1 VSSPPSRGR
10 AFPARRGIGYPSPV
24 LATRRTIRKQV
35 YAGLIA
41 VSWTLAAF
49 GSVPCHAEDTD
60 VAALLA
66 DAGLAYDRWS
76 EPFDLASY
84 EASLRHAIDVWEEAL
99 PLIATDDVATRV
111 EVLNRLSQAYFEL
124 ATGYLDD
131 SSSKEATFEAGKDAA
146 LAALEL
152 DAAFAETRVRD
163 GFRAALR
170 AATDVA
176 SIFWYGN
183 NLGQWL
189 DFHRFTAFFGGVR
202 DVQASFERAI
212 ELDETYEGG
221 GPHRALGAFLA
232 QAYFLVGR
240 SRADAVAHFER
251 SIELDPNYL
260 ENRVNYAEYYA
271 RPVGDD
277 ALFDTLLTMVLEAAE
292 DPDVVAAHPF
302 YNELAINR
310 ARSLTRP

>member
-1 VSSPPSRGR
+1 M
-10 AFPARRGIGYPSPV
+10 
-24 LATRRTIRKQV
+24 LASRRTIRKRV

-41 VSWTLAAF
+41 VSWAIAAF
-49 GSVPCHAEDTD
+49 GSLPCCAKDADVP
-60 VAALLA
+60 ALLA
-66 DAGLAYDRWS
+66 EAEASYNRWS
-76 EPFDLASY
+76 EPFDFASY
-84 EASLRHAIDVWEEAL
+84 EASFGRAIDLWEVAL
-99 PLIATDDVATRV
+99 SLLPDEDVETRIA
-111 EVLNRLSQAYFEL
+111 VLNRLSQAYFEF

-131 SSSKEATFEAGKDAA
+131 SASKEAAFEAGKDAA

-152 DAAFAETRVRD
+152 DPAFVETREQD

-212 ELDETYEGG
+212 ELDEMYASG
-221 GPHRALGAFLA
+221 GPHRSMAALLVR
-232 QAYFLVGR
+232 AYFLVGR
-240 SRADAVAHFER
+240 SREDAVAHFER
-251 SIELDPNYL
+251 SIELDPTYL
-260 ENRVNYAEYYA
+260 ENGVNYAEYYA

-277 ALFDTLLTMVLEAAE
+277 ALFDMLIATVLEAAE
-292 DPDVVAAHPF
+292 EPNVVAAHPF
-302 YNELAINR
+302 YNALAIDR
-310 ARSLTRP
+310 AKALIRP

>member
-1 VSSPPSRGR
+1 MSGT
-10 AFPARRGIGYPSPV
+10 RGI
-24 LATRRTIRKQV
+24 TIRFLH
-35 YAGLIA
+35 AWAFI
-41 VSWTLAAF
+41 LAAA
-49 GSVPCHAEDTD
+49 VVAAAPTARAEDAD

-66 DAGLAYDRWS
+66 EAELAYDRWS
-76 EPFDLASY
+76 EPFHFNAY
-84 EASLRHAIDVWEEAL
+84 EASLRR
-99 PLIATDDVATRV
+99 ATDLWEAARPLLPNEDVETRIA
-111 EVLNRLSQAYFEL
+111 VLNRLSQAYFEL
-124 ATGYLDD
+124 ATGYLND
-131 SSSKEATFEAGKDAA
+131 SAAKEAAFEAGKDAA

-152 DAAFAETRVRD
+152 DPAFVETREQD

-212 ELDETYEGG
+212 ELDESYDSG
-221 GPHRALGAFLA
+221 GPHRSMAALLA
-232 QAYFLVGR
+232 RAYFLVGR
-240 SRADAVAHFER
+240 SRSDAVPHFER
-251 SIELDPNYL
+251 SIELDPTYL
-260 ENRVNYAEYYA
+260 ESRVNYAEYYA
-271 RPVGDD
+271 RAVGDD
-277 ALFDTLLTMVLEAAE
+277 ALFDTLIATLLEAAE

-302 YNELAINR
+302 YNELAIDR